1 MHKKCVK
8 SAQKSHNKCQKEQK
22 MHKDI
27 SEDLV
32 CNKKNIENNS
42 NNTSS
47 TAMPQV
53 KGRPRPSTKASM
65 PTRPKWRPT
74 RKENMSHTWVTWANI
89 EMQILPMEKTHRLQL
104 TLGHA
109 QVKTSRHKNITS
121 SRNISQV
128 KQLSQVKN
136 IKEQVQTNTKQY
148 P

>member
-1 MHKKCVK
+1 MHKICIK
-8 SAQKSHNKCQKEQK
+8 SAKNAQQVHKNRITSAKKEQK

-27 SEDLV
+27 SKDLV

-74 RKENMSHTWVTWANI
+74 RKEHMSHTWVSWANI
-89 EMQILPMEKTHRLQL
+89 EMQILPMEKTHSLQL

-109 QVKTSRHKNITS
+109 RVKTIRHKIIT
-121 SRNISQV
+121 QV
-128 KQLSQVKN
+128 TETSLK
-136 IKEQVQTNTKQY
+136 
-148 P
+148 

>member
-1 MHKKCVK
+1 MQKKSKKCIRISVK
-8 SAQKSHNKCQKEQK
+8 IWFA
-22 MHKDI
+22 I
-27 SEDLV
+27 
-32 CNKKNIENNS
+32 KNIENNS

-109 QVKTSRHKNITS
+109 KVKTSRHKNIT
-121 SRNISQV
+121 QV
-128 KQLSQVKN
+128 AETSLK
-136 IKEQVQTNTKQY
+136 
-148 P
+148 

>member
-1 MHKKCVK
+1 M
-8 SAQKSHNKCQKEQK
+8 QKSSQQVHKNRITSAKKEQK
-22 MHKDI
+22 LHKDI

-32 CNKKNIENNS
+32 CNKNIENNS

-74 RKENMSHTWVTWANI
+74 RKNMSQTWVTWANI

-109 QVKTSRHKNITS
+109 QVKTSRHKNIT
-121 SRNISQV
+121 QV
-128 KQLSQVKN
+128 AETSLK
-136 IKEQVQTNTKQY
+136 
-148 P
+148 

>member
-1 MHKKCVK
+1 MQNSAQQVQKSRITSAKKSKKCIRISVK
-8 SAQKSHNKCQKEQK
+8 IWFA
-22 MHKDI
+22 I
-27 SEDLV
+27 
-32 CNKKNIENNS
+32 KNIENNS

-109 QVKTSRHKNITS
+109 QVKTSRHKNIT
-121 SRNISQV
+121 QV
-128 KQLSQVKN
+128 AETSLK
-136 IKEQVQTNTKQY
+136 
-148 P
+148 

>member
-1 MHKKCVK
+1 MHKKCK
-8 SAQKSHNKCQKEQK
+8 KCTTSAQKSYNKSQKRAK

-32 CNKKNIENNS
+32 CNKNIENNS

-74 RKENMSHTWVTWANI
+74 RKENMSHTWVTWVNI
-89 EMQILPMEKTHRLQL
+89 EVQILPMEKTHRLQL

-109 QVKTSRHKNITS
+109 QVKTSRHKNIT
-121 SRNISQV
+121 QV
-128 KQLSQVKN
+128 AETSLK
-136 IKEQVQTNTKQY
+136 
-148 P
+148 

>member
-1 MHKKCVK
+1 M
-8 SAQKSHNKCQKEQK
+8 QKSSQQVHKNRITSAKKEQK
-22 MHKDI
+22 LHKDI

-32 CNKKNIENNS
+32 CNKNIENNS

-109 QVKTSRHKNITS
+109 QVKTSRHKNIT
-121 SRNISQV
+121 QV
-128 KQLSQVKN
+128 AETSLK
-136 IKEQVQTNTKQY
+136 
-148 P
+148 